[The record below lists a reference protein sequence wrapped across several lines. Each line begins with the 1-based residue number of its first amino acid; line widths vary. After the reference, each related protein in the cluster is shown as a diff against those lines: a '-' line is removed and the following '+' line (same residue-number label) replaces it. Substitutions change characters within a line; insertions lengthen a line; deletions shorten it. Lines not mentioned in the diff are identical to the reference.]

1 MRYTPLALAAL
12 MVLGAACS
20 NDDPASSLVPEAQ
33 AAPRPAPQPA
43 QSENGWS
50 TTPHFPKKEEVVYDY
65 Q

>member
-20 NDDPASSLVPEAQ
+20 NDDPTPSLVPEAQ
-33 AAPRPAPQPA
+33 AAPQAAPQPA

-50 TTPHFPKKEEVVYDY
+50 MTPHFPQKEEQVYDY